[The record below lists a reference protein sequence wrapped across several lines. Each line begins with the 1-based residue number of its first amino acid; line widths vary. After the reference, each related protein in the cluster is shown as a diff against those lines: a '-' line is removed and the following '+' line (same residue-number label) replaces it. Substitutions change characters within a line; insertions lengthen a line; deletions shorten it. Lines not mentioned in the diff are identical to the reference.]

1 MASRG
6 LFYFVTAVLFL
17 VGILLIAYQKITFD
31 VPFTPNLK
39 KEIWT
44 VEAKVEFEPKK
55 DAAAEVILALP
66 AVQPGFTQIKQNTAS
81 LGYGVNY
88 VRRDGSNYVEWSKRD
103 PAGLQTLYYSADIL
117 VDEDAESSS
126 MIVPAIEP
134 NTEPEPY
141 NTAIN
146 EIAQTALSRSSN
158 PYSFATQVIHELNQD
173 SETNSLLFSKYKRDE
188 LLVHILQVG
197 NVHARTV
204 GVLNLRDGR
213 RNQRLKSYVAVFDNS
228 EYKIFDPSNGSTG
241 LTKNQLI
248 WNDNGNSLLDIT
260 GGRNARISFT
270 TLNSSVSAVA
280 AGVKKANLDVAAGEE
295 LVPFSLSALPADEQS
310 LFKNLLLLPIGVV
323 IVVFLRVI
331 VGIKTSGTFMPV
343 LIAMSFLQ
351 TSLVFGLVGFIAI
364 VGVGLI
370 VRSWLSH
377 LNLLLV
383 ARISA
388 VIITV
393 IGLIGTI
400 SFVSYKVGITEGVKV
415 TFFPMIILSWTIER
429 MSILWEEEGY
439 KEVLKQGGGSLFV
452 AVCAYLSMSSLFV
465 QHFTF
470 NFLGLQLV
478 LLALVLIM
486 GNYTGFRLSEL
497 KRFKPLASQIQL
509 YQNGDETE
517 HESIR
522 LKEELKEL
530 KSDPH
535 NTYRTWKKQAQ
546 AQIQEQEAAKTQ
558 EQKSDK

>member
-1 MASRG
+1 M
-6 LFYFVTAVLFL
+6 
-17 VGILLIAYQKITFD
+17 
-31 VPFTPNLK
+31 
-39 KEIWT
+39 
-44 VEAKVEFEPKK
+44 
-55 DAAAEVILALP
+55 
-66 AVQPGFTQIKQNTAS
+66 
-81 LGYGVNY
+81 
-88 VRRDGSNYVEWSKRD
+88 
-103 PAGLQTLYYSADIL
+103 
-117 VDEDAESSS
+117 
-126 MIVPAIEP
+126 
-134 NTEPEPY
+134 
-141 NTAIN
+141 
-146 EIAQTALSRSSN
+146 
-158 PYSFATQVIHELNQD
+158 
-173 SETNSLLFSKYKRDE
+173 
-188 LLVHILQVG
+188 QVG

-558 EQKSDK
+558 EQNSDK

>member
-1 MASRG
+1 MVSRG

-295 LVPFSLSALPADEQS
+295 LVSFSLSALPADEQS

-558 EQKSDK
+558 EQNSDK

>member
-452 AVCAYLSMSSLFV
+452 AVCAYLSMSSFFV

-546 AQIQEQEAAKTQ
+546 AQIQQQEAAKTQ
-558 EQKSDK
+558 EQNSDK

>member
-452 AVCAYLSMSSLFV
+452 AVCAYLSMSSFFV
-465 QHFTF
+465 QHLTF

>member
-1 MASRG
+1 MVSRC

-558 EQKSDK
+558 EQNSDK

>member
-280 AGVKKANLDVAAGEE
+280 AGVKKANIDIAAGEE
-295 LVPFSLSALPADEQS
+295 LVPFSLSALPLDEQS
-310 LFKNLLLLPIGVV
+310 LFKGLLLLPIGVV

-558 EQKSDK
+558 EQNSDK

>member
-295 LVPFSLSALPADEQS
+295 LVSFSLSALPADEQS

-452 AVCAYLSMSSLFV
+452 AVCAYLSMSSFFV

-558 EQKSDK
+558 EQNSDK

>member
-535 NTYRTWKKQAQ
+535 NTYHTWKKQAQ

-558 EQKSDK
+558 EQNSDK

>member
-1 MASRG
+1 MVSRG

-400 SFVSYKVGITEGVKV
+400 SFVSYNVGITEGVKV

-452 AVCAYLSMSSLFV
+452 AVCAYLSMSSFFV

-558 EQKSDK
+558 EQNSDK

>member
-295 LVPFSLSALPADEQS
+295 LIPFSLSALPADEQS

-452 AVCAYLSMSSLFV
+452 AVCAYLSMSSFFV

-558 EQKSDK
+558 EQNSDK

>member
-55 DAAAEVILALP
+55 DAVAEVILALP

-452 AVCAYLSMSSLFV
+452 AVCAYLSMSSFFV

-558 EQKSDK
+558 EQNSDK

>member
-31 VPFTPNLK
+31 VPFTPNIK

>member
-429 MSILWEEEGY
+429 MSVLWEEEGY

-452 AVCAYLSMSSLFV
+452 AVCAYLSMSSFFV

-558 EQKSDK
+558 EQNSDK

>member
-452 AVCAYLSMSSLFV
+452 AVCAYLSMSSFFV

-558 EQKSDK
+558 EQNSDK

>member
-39 KEIWT
+39 KDIWT

-452 AVCAYLSMSSLFV
+452 AVCAYLSMSSFFV

-558 EQKSDK
+558 EQNSDK

>member
-439 KEVLKQGGGSLFV
+439 KEVLKQGGGSRFV

-558 EQKSDK
+558 EQNSDK

>member
-39 KEIWT
+39 KDIWT

-331 VGIKTSGTFMPV
+331 VGI
-343 LIAMSFLQ
+343 
-351 TSLVFGLVGFIAI
+351 
-364 VGVGLI
+364 
-370 VRSWLSH
+370 
-377 LNLLLV
+377 
-383 ARISA
+383 
-388 VIITV
+388 
-393 IGLIGTI
+393 
-400 SFVSYKVGITEGVKV
+400 
-415 TFFPMIILSWTIER
+415 
-429 MSILWEEEGY
+429 
-439 KEVLKQGGGSLFV
+439 
-452 AVCAYLSMSSLFV
+452 
-465 QHFTF
+465 
-470 NFLGLQLV
+470 
-478 LLALVLIM
+478 
-486 GNYTGFRLSEL
+486 
-497 KRFKPLASQIQL
+497 
-509 YQNGDETE
+509 
-517 HESIR
+517 
-522 LKEELKEL
+522 
-530 KSDPH
+530 
-535 NTYRTWKKQAQ
+535 
-546 AQIQEQEAAKTQ
+546 
-558 EQKSDK
+558 